1 MASSSQKATIL
12 PGRSVLHGHAA
23 KMHSN
28 PNGGDPGL
36 VFCEMAHLG
45 KLNMRADK
53 SAGKIVKSI
62 TGCAFPPVANK
73 FTTAGKRHV
82 VWLGPDEFMILCE
95 AGRDEELT
103 SAIQLTIGDQHS
115 AISNISDA
123 LAAFHLKGADVRQTL
138 AKGCALD
145 LHPRKFT
152 PGQCAQTM
160 LAHAGVT
167 MIATDG
173 DCFLLICRTSFAA
186 YTLDWLEDAALEFGF
201 VFKGQMTS
209 HQQNKKAPAK

>member
-1 MASSSQKATIL
+1 MASSSQKSTIL
-12 PGRSVLHGHAA
+12 PGRSALHGQAA

-82 VWLGPDEFMILCE
+82 VWLGPDEFLILCE
-95 AGRDEELT
+95 AGKDEELT

-115 AISNISDA
+115 AVSNISDA

-145 LHPRKFT
+145 LHHTSFT
-152 PGQCAQTM
+152 SGDAAQTLLSNAAVTIM
-160 LAHAGVT
+160 ALADDEFIV
-167 MIATDG
+167 
-173 DCFLLICRTSFAA
+173 ICRTSFAS
-186 YTLDWLEDAALEFGF
+186 YLHDWLLDAALEYGVKF
-201 VFKGQMTS
+201 
-209 HQQNKKAPAK
+209 NK

>member
-1 MASSSQKATIL
+1 MASSSQKSTIM
-12 PGRSVLHGHAA
+12 PGRGALHGQAA

-53 SAGKIVKSI
+53 LVGKIVKSI

-82 VWLGPDEFMILCE
+82 VWLGPDEFLILCE
-95 AGRDEELT
+95 AGKDEELT

-115 AISNISDA
+115 AVSNISDA

-145 LHPRKFT
+145 LHHTSFT
-152 PGQCAQTM
+152 SGDAAQTLLSNAAVTIM
-160 LAHAGVT
+160 ALADDEFIV
-167 MIATDG
+167 
-173 DCFLLICRTSFAA
+173 ICRTSFAS
-186 YTLDWLEDAALEFGF
+186 YLHDWLLDAALEYGVKF
-201 VFKGQMTS
+201 
-209 HQQNKKAPAK
+209 NK